1 MSDRDSVHGLEVIG
15 LTFQGRGPY
24 SFAIGRGECLGLT
37 GPSGAGKTL
46 LLRALAD
53 LDPHAGRI
61 RLGSLV
67 CDQVPAPLWRQKVA
81 MLPAESLWWHDRVG
95 DHFTDFDQIPARS
108 LALLGFDPSV
118 GDWRISRLSTGE
130 KQRLAILRLLQ
141 NQPGAL
147 LLDEPTASL
156 DADNIFHVEELLMDY
171 WQQHRAPVLWV
182 SHDPDQL
189 DRVADHRMVMMAN
202 GHLLA
207 GD

>member
-1 MSDRDSVHGLEVIG
+1 MQSLDVSD

-24 SFAIGRGECLGLT
+24 SFTIRGGECLGLT

-53 LDPHAGRI
+53 LDPHGGTI
-61 RLGSLV
+61 SLGSLV
-67 CDQVPAPLWRQKVA
+67 CDRVPAPLWRRKVG
-81 MLPAESLWWHDRVG
+81 MLPAESLWWYDRVG
-95 DHFTDFDQIPARS
+95 DHFTDFDRIPAS
-108 LALLGFDPSV
+108 YLALLGFDASV
-118 GDWRISRLSTGE
+118 RDWQVGRLSTGE

-156 DADNIFHVEELLMDY
+156 DADNIGHVEELLTGY
-171 WQQHRAPVLWV
+171 CREHRVPVLWV

-189 DRVADHRMVMMAN
+189 DRVADRRMAMAP
-202 GHLLA
+202 GGRLLA
-207 GD
+207 GEA